1 MRLLRCTT
9 SGDVLDRP
17 KRYAQNVTDSASSL
31 PPRPDV
37 EIDVG
42 PRGDALE
49 ACIDSRVREELA
61 RATRALGE
69 LRDDLDALVARETAS
84 APAPDP
90 GHGPRL
96 ARVRARRL
104 EAIEGSVAVAMALAE
119 RTGEELRQELEEVA
133 GRLADQLDAVSRA
146 ARDASVA
153 RPHEQKRVDARFD
166 DVHRRIDAVTR
177 ELRAG
182 VASLTRSTLPSPYGE
197 RLGET
202 IGRRLGSLEGEVAVW
217 AEATDRTR
225 AELRQELG
233 DLQADAHRRGK
244 GMLRL
249 LEELGGRLD
258 RLERRA
264 ADPAVTG
271 PLLARIEELER
282 DRDAITSRLLHDAEA
297 WADERAAL
305 QERVAE
311 LAARIVTGP
320 VARPTVAVDGEDDAV
335 PLSRDLDQLRIGVEG
350 LRMRLAYHERTV
362 AELAGGRGV
371 DARIDEVRRLLARL
385 EEAGSQAVDERDTV
399 LGQIEQIAARMEL
412 RLQRLEAPVV
422 ESRPR

>member
-1 MRLLRCTT
+1 M
-9 SGDVLDRP
+9 
-17 KRYAQNVTDSASSL
+17 TDSAPSL
-31 PPRPDV
+31 PPRPDA

-61 RATRALGE
+61 RATRALDE
-69 LRDDLDALVARETAS
+69 LRDDLDAVAARAS
-84 APAPDP
+84 GPAPDP
-90 GHGPRL
+90 AHGARL

-119 RTGEELRQELEEVA
+119 RTGDELRQELEEVA
-133 GRLADQLDAVSRA
+133 GGLVDRLDAVSRT
-146 ARDASVA
+146 ARDAALA

-166 DVHRRIDAVTR
+166 DVHRRIDAITR

-182 VASLTRSTLPSPYGE
+182 VASLTRSSLPSPYGE

-202 IGRRLGSLEGEVAVW
+202 IGRRLSQLEGEVAVW
-217 AEATDRTR
+217 SEATDRAR
-225 AELRQELG
+225 AEVREELG

-244 GMLRL
+244 GVLRL
-249 LEELGGRLD
+249 LEELGARLD

-264 ADPAVTG
+264 EGPAVTG
-271 PLLARIEELER
+271 PLLARVEELER
-282 DRDAITSRLLHDAEA
+282 DRDAITSRLLQDAEA
-297 WADERAAL
+297 WVDERAAL

-320 VARPTVAVDGEDDAV
+320 VARPSIAVDGEDEDAV

-371 DARIDEVRRLLARL
+371 DARVDEVRRLLARL
-385 EEAGSQAVDERDTV
+385 EEAGSQAVGERDTV
-399 LGQIEQIAARMEL
+399 LGQIEQIAARMDL
-412 RLQRLEAPVV
+412 RLQKLEAPAV
-422 ESRPR
+422 ESRTL

>member
-17 KRYAQNVTDSASSL
+17 KRYAPNVTDSAPSL

-69 LRDDLDALVARETAS
+69 LRDDLDALAARES
-84 APAPDP
+84 VPSPDP
-90 GHGPRL
+90 VHGARL

-133 GRLADQLDAVSRA
+133 GGLADQLDVVSRT
-146 ARDASVA
+146 ARDAALA

-182 VASLTRSTLPSPYGE
+182 VASLTRSSLPSPYGE

-202 IGRRLGSLEGEVAVW
+202 IGRRLGRLEGEVAVW
-217 AEATDRTR
+217 AESTDRAR
-225 AELRQELG
+225 AEVREELG

-244 GMLRL
+244 EVLRL
-249 LEELGGRLD
+249 LEDLGARLD

-264 ADPAVTG
+264 EGPAVTG

-320 VARPTVAVDGEDDAV
+320 VIGPAGSVDGEDEDAV

-385 EEAGSQAVDERDTV
+385 EEAGAQAVGERDTV
-399 LGQIEQIAARMEL
+399 LGQIEQIAARMDL
-412 RLQRLEAPVV
+412 RLQNLEAPAA
-422 ESRPR
+422 ESRPL